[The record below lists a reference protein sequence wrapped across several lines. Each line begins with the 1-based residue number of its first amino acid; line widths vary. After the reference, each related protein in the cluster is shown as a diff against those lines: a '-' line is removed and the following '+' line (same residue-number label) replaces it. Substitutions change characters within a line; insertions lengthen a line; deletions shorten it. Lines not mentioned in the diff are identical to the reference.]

1 MGRDEI
7 IVQLHTMIIPLL
19 VLQVA
24 GHPRNNLMTDS
35 TFLTV
40 ERLEDDEV
48 WLPIATDADWETK
61 YVYHIFII
69 KLFSYNYY

>member
-1 MGRDEI
+1 MYDG
-7 IVQLHTMIIPLL
+7 MAPLFL
-19 VLQVA
+19 LQVA

-48 WLPIATDADWETK
+48 WIPVATDADWETE
-61 YVYHIFII
+61 YVH
-69 KLFSYNYY
+69 

>member
-1 MGRDEI
+1 MDRGKKI
-7 IVQLHTMIIPLL
+7 CTMTARCMAPLFL
-19 VLQVA
+19 LQVA

-48 WLPIATDADWETK
+48 WIPVATDADWETE
-61 YVYHIFII
+61 YVH
-69 KLFSYNYY
+69 

>member
-1 MGRDEI
+1 
-7 IVQLHTMIIPLL
+7 LHNYTMYDGMAPLFL
-19 VLQVA
+19 LQVA

-48 WLPIATDADWETK
+48 WIPVATDADWETE
-61 YVYHIFII
+61 YVH
-69 KLFSYNYY
+69 